1 VLEATRP
8 SQRLA
13 AVLFLAVALPAA
25 IAIQISGGGLALA
38 PLLLLVVPI
47 LALGRAPG
55 IETLDRIRERLAEPR
70 RRPRNGSAAPTPA
83 GFRFCIPR
91 TGLLLANSLAK
102 RGPPPSLLT
111 R

>member
-1 VLEATRP
+1 MIDANRP

-13 AVLFLAVALPAA
+13 AVLFLAVGVPAA
-25 IAIQISGGGLALA
+25 IAIQMSGGGLALA
-38 PLLLLVVPI
+38 PLLLLVLPI

-55 IETLDRIRERLAEPR
+55 IETLDRLRERVTRPR
-70 RRPRNGSAAPTPA
+70 RRPPASSAAPAHA
-83 GFRFCIPR
+83 GFSLFSPR
-91 TGLLLANSLAK
+91 TDLLLANSLAG